1 MTKSIPY
8 DEIIYS
14 RRGALSRIV
23 GFISLFLLSVIVL
36 QLLQV
41 GQLLVGLVAYVGLY
55 IISIQEMLTLALS
68 FATIWAVQ
76 GPYFIPFLKGV
87 GFADTRAA
95 VETILGFVVGT
106 IFIGTGFGV
115 LYFLNAFTIS
125 DVNWTANVLPQFVL
139 FFIAAIVEELI
150 FRAFLFTTTEKGWGT
165 IAGVVVSSFLFG
177 FAHMFNNVD
186 NATQLDKFYSCL
198 LLSFDAGLPL
208 AGAFLLTRRIWFA
221 VGMHW
226 AWNVFEGPVFGF
238 IVSGINF
245 GPSLMKSKMNGNL
258 VLSGGAFGPEA
269 SLPLF
274 VFGTTFGCAL
284 LFYAWKKGK
293 FAKPRWNFAPEVPGP

>member
-1 MTKSIPY
+1 MTKSLPY
-8 DEIIYS
+8 DEIVYS
-14 RRGALSRIV
+14 RWGALSRIV
-23 GFISLFLLSVIVL
+23 GFISLFLLSVNLL
-36 QLLQV
+36 QVLQV
-41 GQLLVGLVAYVGLY
+41 GQLLVGLIAYVGPY
-55 IISIQEMLTLALS
+55 KDCIQALANLGLS
-68 FATIWAVQ
+68 FAIIWAVQ
-76 GPYFIPFLKGV
+76 GPYFVPFLKGV

-95 VETILGFVVGT
+95 VETILGFAVGT
-106 IFIGTGFGV
+106 IFIGTAFGV
-115 LYFLNAFTIS
+115 LYLLNAFTVS
-125 DVNWTANVLPQFVL
+125 EVNWTANVLPQFIL

-150 FRAFLFTTTEKGWGT
+150 FRAFLFTTAEKGFGT
-165 IAGVVVSSFLFG
+165 IAGVAVSSFLFG
-177 FAHMFNNVD
+177 FAHMFNNVA

-208 AGAFLLTRRIWFA
+208 VGAFLLTRRIWFA

-226 AWNVFEGPVFGF
+226 AWNVLEGPVFGF

-245 GPSLMKSKMNGNL
+245 GPSLMKSKMTGDFS
-258 VLSGGAFGPEA
+258 LSGGAFGPEA

-293 FAKPRWNFAPEVPGP
+293 FAKPV